1 MWDSAIEAIRA
12 AMFVTAQACNG
23 SLGAGVLVVSLTM
36 RLMLLPLTLRL
47 AARARAH
54 QAAMAALAPELERLR
69 ERYAKDPMKYWQEAA
84 ELMREHGIR
93 PADPAALVSMAIQ
106 APVLF
111 ALFTAVRQGLGNGIR
126 FLWIRD
132 LAKADIALA
141 LLVTVLTGIA
151 VATAPAGTQNAQQ
164 MQIVLGVA
172 VLGTAL
178 FLWTTASTVALSV
191 GAGAAVSL
199 LQNWLLARP
208 SHGKKQPGNH
218 RR

>member
-93 PADPAALVSMAIQ
+93 PADPAALVSMALQ

-111 ALFTAVRQGLGNGIR
+111 ALFTAVRQGLGNGVR

-151 VATAPAGTQNAQQ
+151 VATAPTGTQSAQQ
-164 MQIVLGVA
+164 MQIMLGVA

-191 GAGAAVSL
+191 GAGAVVSL
-199 LQNWLLARP
+199 LQNRLVARAA
-208 SHGKKQPGNH
+208 HGQK
-218 RR
+218 

>member
-1 MWDSAIEAIRA
+1 MWDAVIEAIRS
-12 AMFVTAQACNG
+12 AMFLAGHVFNG
-23 SLGAGVLVVSLTM
+23 SLGAGVLVVSLTL
-36 RLMLLPLTLRL
+36 RVLLLPLTLRL

-69 ERYAKDPMKYWQEAA
+69 TQYAKEPMKYWQEAA
-84 ELMREHGIR
+84 ELMRQHGIR
-93 PADPAALVSMAIQ
+93 PADPAALVSMVLQ

-111 ALFTAVRQGLGNGIR
+111 ALFAAVRQGLGNGIR

-132 LAKADIALA
+132 LARADVALA
-141 LLVTVLTGIA
+141 LVVAALTGIV

-164 MQIVLGVA
+164 MQIMLAVA
-172 VLGTAL
+172 VLGTAV

-199 LQNWLLARP
+199 LQNWIV
-208 SHGKKQPGNH
+208 
-218 RR
+218 RRRATKAA

>member
-1 MWDSAIEAIRA
+1 MWDTFVEAIRA
-12 AMFVTAQACNG
+12 AMFLAGHACNG
-23 SLGAGVLVVSLTM
+23 SLGAGVLVVALTL
-36 RLMLLPLTLRL
+36 RLLLLPLTLRL

-69 ERYAKDPMKYWQEAA
+69 ARYAKEPMKYWQEAA
-84 ELMREHGIR
+84 ELMRRHGIR
-93 PADPAALVSMAIQ
+93 PADPATFVSLALQ

-111 ALFTAVRQGLGNGIR
+111 ALFSAVRRGVGDGIR

-132 LAKADIALA
+132 LAKADVALA
-141 LLVTVLTGIA
+141 ILVTALTAFA
-151 VATAPAGTQNAQQ
+151 VSTAPTTTPNAQQ
-164 MQIVLGVA
+164 AHVMLGVA

-199 LQNWLLARP
+199 LQNWLV
-208 SHGKKQPGNH
+208 
-218 RR
+218 RRSATRAA

>member
-1 MWDSAIEAIRA
+1 MWDTFVEAIRA
-12 AMFVTAQACNG
+12 AMFVAGQACNG
-23 SLGAGVLVVSLTM
+23 SLGTGVLVVSLTL
-36 RLMLLPLTLRL
+36 RLLLLPLTLRL

-69 ERYAKDPMKYWQEAA
+69 ARYEKEPMKYWQEAA
-84 ELMREHGIR
+84 ELMRRHGIR
-93 PADPAALVSMAIQ
+93 PADPTTFISVALQ

-111 ALFTAVRQGLGNGIR
+111 ALFSAVRQGLGSGIR

-132 LAKADIALA
+132 LAKADVALA
-141 LLVTVLTGIA
+141 ILVTVLTAIA
-151 VATAPAGTQNAQQ
+151 VSTAPSTTPNAQQ
-164 MQIVLGVA
+164 AQIMLAVA

-199 LQNWLLARP
+199 LQNWIV
-208 SHGKKQPGNH
+208 
-218 RR
+218 RRTRQKL

>member
-1 MWDSAIEAIRA
+1 MWDTFVEAIRA
-12 AMFVTAQACNG
+12 GMFLTGQACNG
-23 SLGAGVLVVSLTM
+23 SLGAGVLLVSLFL

-69 ERYAKDPMKYWQEAA
+69 TRYAKDPMKYWQKAA

-93 PADPAALVSMAIQ
+93 PADPAALVSMAVQ

-111 ALFTAVRQGLGNGIR
+111 ALFAAVRQGLGNGMR

-141 LLVTVLTGIA
+141 LLVTVLTGTAI
-151 VATAPAGTQNAQQ
+151 ATAPAGTQSAQQ

-199 LQNWLLARP
+199 LQNWIV
-208 SHGKKQPGNH
+208 
-218 RR
+218 RRRAA

>member
-1 MWDSAIEAIRA
+1 MWDTVVEAIRA
-12 AMFVTAQACNG
+12 SMFLAGQACNG
-23 SLGAGVLVVSLTM
+23 SVGAGVLVVSLTL
-36 RLMLLPLTLRL
+36 RLILLPLTLRL

-69 ERYAKDPMKYWQEAA
+69 ARYGKDPMKYWQEAA
-84 ELMREHGIR
+84 ELMRKHGIR
-93 PADPAALVSMAIQ
+93 PADPAALVSMAVQ

-111 ALFTAVRQGLGNGIR
+111 ALFAAVRQGLGNGVR

-132 LAKADIALA
+132 LAKADWVLA
-141 LLVTVLTGIA
+141 LLVTVLTGVAI
-151 VATAPAGTQNAQQ
+151 ATAPAGTQNTQQ
-164 MQIVLGVA
+164 MQIVLCVS

-199 LQNWLLARP
+199 LQNRLLARAAR
-208 SHGKKQPGNH
+208 GTK
-218 RR
+218 